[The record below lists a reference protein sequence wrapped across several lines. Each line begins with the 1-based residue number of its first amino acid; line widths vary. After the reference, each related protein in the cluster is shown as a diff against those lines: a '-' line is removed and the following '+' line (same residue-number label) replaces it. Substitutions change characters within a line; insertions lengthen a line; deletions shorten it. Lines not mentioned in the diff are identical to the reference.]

1 MVKSKAPQEKNI
13 QVVVRCR
20 PRNGKE
26 VKESSPSVVKCQPLK
41 REIVVKHDV
50 GNLSSATSTTKTFT
64 FDRVFGPETKQID
77 VYRSV
82 VVPILDEVLMGYNCT
97 IFAYGQTGTGK
108 TYTME
113 GERSQEDCSWEEDPS
128 AGIIPRTMHQLL
140 EKLNSQTDCEFS
152 VRVSFLEIYNEEL
165 FDLLSS
171 SLDSQ
176 KMRLFEDSSRKGS
189 VVIQGLEELVVH
201 DKDDVYN
208 ILERGRA
215 KRQTAATLMNAHSSR
230 SHSVFSVTIH
240 IKENSVSGEEL
251 LKIGKLNLVD
261 LAGSENVGRS
271 GAVDKRLREAG
282 TINQSLLT
290 LGRVI
295 TSLVERAPHIP
306 YRESKLTRMLQ
317 DSLGGRT
324 KTSIIATISPALCNL
339 EETLSTLDYAH
350 RAKNILNRPEVNQK
364 LTKKTLIKE
373 YTEEI
378 EKLKKDLLAA
388 REKNGVY
395 IAEEN
400 YHAMQQEIKSQQ
412 ELNAEREAKIQALQ
426 EEMRKINEL
435 FTDTQQELEER
446 CMELEEKE
454 TELQKTNLSLK
465 ETKHTLRTTVMERDQ
480 NQYLVDNHSR
490 NEDHLHSQASSLLHA
505 VRDSLFDVHGLH
517 SKLERKQT
525 VEAHNVNAQDTFGE
539 DCKNLIQKVRKNMN
553 QFQGE
558 NTVFFDAMK
567 KTLGNL
573 VSKKTDES
581 LKLQGQMQSFKD
593 NMVVQMHALSSRE
606 QEKASSCETWHSDVS
621 SKVQENKDNICSVL
635 HTLKNEEFLP
645 KMRELEISVHSM
657 AAFQKQ
663 FATFF
668 NDKMSNLSSMVKT
681 FVEGQESML
690 ESLDAMVDRHSQEQV
705 QALGEIMS
713 KTDLMVNNQKTLVKE
728 LQQTFFKQ
736 MMSLFQ
742 EVNDKQSEKLSEDAS
757 KVTEVTSEARKQVE
771 SANTNLR
778 SYCDSLRNCA
788 SQFSESCEHAVNDNV
803 IQAQE
808 SFKQAAEQIQ
818 ETSNIHKS
826 VEDDVVNASHK
837 VDQLAMQWQNMLEES
852 FTQHLDTLKGCS
864 SQQQNSVKEC
874 ENQVKQQYSDVENA
888 LDAHGHSLEEFTK
901 TQERLLSDQ
910 SEGVDTWSHDQYETV
925 DQVNTRVTQFL
936 QRDLKQDLPT
946 GATPQRRT
954 FDYPTKLIRTEP
966 HDVLRERFQ
975 GSYVPPAL
983 SPEPQ
988 PIKSVSSEDSV
999 PVFEL
1004 SRTSTVSSDNGVYP
1018 LRNSE
1023 GDLLD
1028 DDSLEDGE
1036 NDAHTTADEAVFAE
1050 PRAAVPRPK
1059 VLSAKKPVDKENL
1072 KSTVNKASSIPDLTG
1087 VGSKIPLVNKF
1098 KTPVGRIKRPLRSMN
1113 TQ

>member
-1 MVKSKAPQEKNI
+1 INTDVAHPPKIRTSPGEVVQQAVCHIRVIGLLKPKERFTCNSTKYNIHTLSNKHMVKSKAPQEKNI

-50 GNLSSATSTTKTFT
+50 GNISSATSTTKTFT

-82 VVPILDEVLMGYNCT
+82 VVPILD
-97 IFAYGQTGTGK
+97 
-108 TYTME
+108 
-113 GERSQEDCSWEEDPS
+113 EDPS

-306 YRESKLTRMLQ
+306 YRYHSVELLICPKYGHCQATTIEQQPVNRQLESKLTRMLQ

-454 TELQKTNLSLK
+454 TELQKTNRSLK

-490 NEDHLHSQASSLLHA
+490 NEDHLHSQASSLLHT
-505 VRDSLFDVHGLH
+505 VEDSLSDVHGLH
-517 SKLERKQT
+517 SKLDRKQT

-539 DCKNLIQKVRKNMN
+539 DCKNLIQKVRKNLN

-581 LKLQGQMQSFKD
+581 LKLQDQMQSFKD
-593 NMVVQMHALSSRE
+593 NMIVQMHALSSRE
-606 QEKASSCETWHSDVS
+606 QEKDSSCETWHSDVS

-657 AAFQKQ
+657 AAFQNQ

-668 NDKMSNLSSMVKT
+668 NDKMGNLSSMVKT

-690 ESLDAMVDRHSQEQV
+690 ESLDAMVNRHSQEQV

-803 IQAQE
+803 IQAQK

-818 ETSNIHKS
+818 ETSNIHKR
-826 VEDDVVNASHK
+826 VEDGVVNASHK
-837 VDQLAMQWQNMLEES
+837 VDQLAFAISQLAMQWQNMLEES

-864 SQQQNSVKEC
+864 SQQQNSVQEC
-874 ENQVKQQYSDVENA
+874 EKQIKQHYSDVENA
-888 LDAHGHSLEEFTK
+888 LAAHGHSLEEFTK

-946 GATPQRRT
+946 GFLADKTLGR
-954 FDYPTKLIRTEP
+954 
-966 HDVLRERFQ
+966 
-975 GSYVPPAL
+975 G
-983 SPEPQ
+983 
-988 PIKSVSSEDSV
+988 
-999 PVFEL
+999 
-1004 SRTSTVSSDNGVYP
+1004 
-1018 LRNSE
+1018 
-1023 GDLLD
+1023 
-1028 DDSLEDGE
+1028 
-1036 NDAHTTADEAVFAE
+1036 TAAC
-1050 PRAAVPRPK
+1050 
-1059 VLSAKKPVDKENL
+1059 
-1072 KSTVNKASSIPDLTG
+1072 
-1087 VGSKIPLVNKF
+1087 
-1098 KTPVGRIKRPLRSMN
+1098 
-1113 TQ
+1113 

>member
-26 VKESSPSVVKCQPLK
+26 AKEGSPSVVMCHPSK
-41 REIVVKHDV
+41 REVVVKHDI
-50 GNLSSATSTTKTFT
+50 GNTSSMTTTTKTFT
-64 FDRVFGPETKQID
+64 FDRVFAPDTKQID
-77 VYRSV
+77 VYRSA

-140 EKLNSQTDCEFS
+140 EKLNSLVDCEFS

-165 FDLLSS
+165 FDLLSPS
-171 SLDSQ
+171 MDNQ
-176 KMRLFEDSSRKGS
+176 KMRLFEDSTRKGS

-306 YRESKLTRMLQ
+306 YRESKLTRLLQ

-364 LTKKTLIKE
+364 LTKRTLIKE
-373 YTEEI
+373 YTDEI

-388 REKNGVY
+388 REKNGIY

-400 YHAMQQEIKSQQ
+400 YQAMQQEIKSQQ
-412 ELNAEREAKIQALQ
+412 ELNAESEAKILALQ
-426 EEMRKINEL
+426 EEMRKISEL
-435 FTDTQQELEER
+435 FTDTQQELDER
-446 CMELEEKE
+446 CMELAQKE
-454 TELQKTNLSLK
+454 TALRKTNLSLR
-465 ETKHTLRTTVMERDQ
+465 ETKHTLRTTVLERDQ
-480 NQYLVDNHSR
+480 NQYLVDEQSKT
-490 NEDHLHSQASSLLHA
+490 ESHLHTQASTLLN
-505 VRDSLFDVHGLH
+505 VVEDSIADVDGLH
-517 SKLERKQT
+517 SKLDRKHN
-525 VEAHNVNAQDTFGE
+525 VEAHNVNARDSFGE
-539 DCKNLIQKVRKNMN
+539 DCRHLIKSVKQNLN
-553 QFQGE
+553 QFEGE
-558 NTVFFDAMK
+558 NFVFLDAMK
-567 KTLGNL
+567 KTLGSL
-573 VSKKTDES
+573 VSKKSEES
-581 LKLQGQMQSFKD
+581 VELQDQTQSFK
-593 NMVVQMHALSSRE
+593 NSMVAQMQEMSFRE
-606 QEKASSCETWHSDVS
+606 QEKDDSCDTWRRDVS
-621 SKVQENKDNICSVL
+621 SVVQGNKDNICSVL
-635 HTLKNEEFLP
+635 STLKDQEFLP
-645 KMRELEISVHSM
+645 KMRAQENSIHSM
-657 AAFQKQ
+657 AGFLEQ
-663 FATFF
+663 FAAFF
-668 NDKMSNLSSMVKT
+668 TDKMNQMSSMVKT
-681 FVEGQESML
+681 FVEGQETML
-690 ESLDAMVDRHSQEQV
+690 ESLDKMIEQHSQEQA
-705 QALGEIMS
+705 QAYGEIIS
-713 KTDLMVNNQKTLVKE
+713 KTDSLLNNQKVLMKE

-736 MMSLFQ
+736 MMSIFQ
-742 EVNDKQSEKLSEDAS
+742 EVNDKQTDKLSVDAS
-757 KVTEVTSEARKQVE
+757 KVTDVTSAAQK
-771 SANTNLR
+771 SAETSNTNLR
-778 SYCDSLRNCA
+778 SYCDSLKSCA
-788 SQFSESCEHAVNDNV
+788 LQFSDNCTQTVNNNTV
-803 IQAQE
+803 EAQK
-808 SFKQAAEQIQ
+808 SFKQAKEQID
-818 ETSNIHKS
+818 ETKSLHKG
-826 VEDDVVNASHK
+826 VEEDVMNASHK
-837 VDQLAMQWQNMLEES
+837 VDELAVQWQNMLEES
-852 FTQHLDTLKGCS
+852 FTQHLVTLKSCS
-864 SQQQNSVKEC
+864 AQQQNSVKACKEQL
-874 ENQVKQQYSDVENA
+874 EEHFSDVQTA
-888 LDAHGHSLEEFTK
+888 LASHGHSLEEMAS
-901 TQERLLSDQ
+901 TQERQLSDQ
-910 SEGVDTWSHDQYETV
+910 SEAVTTWSRDQNKRV

-936 QRDLKQDLPT
+936 LEDLKDDLPT
-946 GATPQRRT
+946 GTTPQRRP
-954 FDYPTKLIRTEP
+954 FDYPSKLIRTEP

-975 GSYVPPAL
+975 ASYVAPPY

-1004 SRTSTVSSDNGVYP
+1004 SGTSTASSENGVYP
-1018 LRNSE
+1018 LRSSE
-1023 GDLLD
+1023 GDVPD
-1028 DDSLEDGE
+1028 NDSLEESE
-1036 NDAHTTADEAVFAE
+1036 NEATHEAAFAE
-1050 PRAAVPRPK
+1050 PQP
-1059 VLSAKKPVDKENL
+1059 VLARQKAMSANTLRDKENEETTI
-1072 KSTVNKASSIPDLTG
+1072 SKASSIPNLTG
-1087 VGSKIPLVNKF
+1087 VGSKIPLINKY
-1098 KTPVGRIKRPLRSMN
+1098 KTPVDRIKRPLRSMN